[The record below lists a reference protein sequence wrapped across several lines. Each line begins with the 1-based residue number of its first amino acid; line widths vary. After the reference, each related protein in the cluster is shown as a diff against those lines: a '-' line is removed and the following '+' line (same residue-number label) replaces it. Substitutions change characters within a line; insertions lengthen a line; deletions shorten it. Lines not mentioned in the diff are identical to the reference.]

1 MKSQD
6 FREKT
11 LSRSNGYMR
20 SKESVEWWNPAN
32 TVMIQRVLHL
42 LQLAWIILSELKSLR
57 DNPNSG
63 HP

>member
-20 SKESVEWWNPAN
+20 SKESVEWWNLAN

-42 LQLAWIILSELKSLR
+42 VQLAWIILSELKSLR